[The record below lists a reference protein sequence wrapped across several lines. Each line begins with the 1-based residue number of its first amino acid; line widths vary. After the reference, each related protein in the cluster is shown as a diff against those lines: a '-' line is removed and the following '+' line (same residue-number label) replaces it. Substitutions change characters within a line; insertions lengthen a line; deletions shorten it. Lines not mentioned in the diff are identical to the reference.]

1 MKWIIT
7 TFTIILFLLLVNFI
21 GLAQSVDEIQKLAN
35 INEVEHSEKYINV
48 KEYDNEYDL
57 IFSGAF
63 LFYKSF
69 LSSQD
74 ASKCNFTPSCSVY
87 AIHAIKSQGVIMGII
102 NFFDRFSRCNSMSPE
117 DYPKNYSNNT
127 LIDPVRNHKYKVL
140 NK

>member
-7 TFTIILFLLLVNFI
+7 TSTIILYLLLSNI
-21 GLAQSVDEIQKLAN
+21 GNAQTIEEIQRLAN
-35 INEVEHSEKYINV
+35 INEVEHTETYINV
-48 KEYDNEYDL
+48 REFDNEYDL
-57 IFSGAF
+57 LFSSAF

-87 AIHAIKSQGVIMGII
+87 AIHAIKSQGVTVGII

-127 LIDPVRNHKYKVL
+127 LIDPVRNHKYKL
-140 NK
+140 FNE